1 MSEATDQQMSLA
13 PATVVSSVSA
23 TPGSARPNT
32 SSIIPELETDGEA
45 QELVLEP
52 DEGETFDDVR
62 LIDDRISSYT
72 ASLTSS
78 VVDYPVEYGRRYHAF
93 RAGWFSLY
101 RSERRARKRP
111 AGHDTCPDRKGNWE
125 QAFFL
130 APIETENVHRIL
142 DIGTGTGIWAMEMGD
157 FFHHA
162 EVIGNDLS
170 PTQPEWVPP
179 NVRFEIDDV
188 ESSWIEGKKYDFIFC
203 RYMVGAIGDWETLV
217 KRVFNNLNPG
227 GWVELQDMRIQL
239 YSDDETL
246 EKNGKSTMEWIGPFV
261 KALQSIGREPN
272 PGPLLEGWVR
282 EHGGFDHIAHQK
294 FRMPLG
300 PWRKE
305 QYYKDLGLLNL
316 AQILKGLEGGSM
328 RLFCGVLGWTTEEVL
343 ALLAGVRQELKS
355 NRLHPMYDLQVLCF
369 FPNDL

>member
-1 MSEATDQQMSLA
+1 MSEATDQQKSLA
-13 PATVVSSVSA
+13 PATVVTSISA
-23 TPGSARPNT
+23 TPGSGRPNT
-32 SSIIPELETDGEA
+32 SSILPELETDGEA
-45 QELVLEP
+45 QEVVLEP
-52 DEGETFDDVR
+52 DEGETFDDVGS
-62 LIDDRISSYT
+62 IDDRISSYT

-93 RAGWFSLY
+93 RGGSYIAPNDELESDRLDMTHALIV
-101 RSERRARKRP
+101 RAI
-111 AGHDTCPDRKGNWE
+111 GNRL
-125 QAFFL
+125 FL

-142 DIGTGTGIWAMEMGD
+142 DIGTGAMEMGD

-227 GWVELQDMRIQL
+227 GWVEFQDMRIQL

-246 EKNGKSTMEWIGPFV
+246 EKNGKSTMEWIGTFV

-282 EHGGFDHIAHQK
+282 EHGGFNHIAHQK
-294 FRMPLG
+294 FKMPLG
-300 PWRKE
+300 PWPKE

-343 ALLAGVRQELKS
+343 ELLAGVRQELKS
-355 NRLHPMYDLQVLCF
+355 NQLHPMYDLHVVYAQKPHV
-369 FPNDL
+369 DKAEET